1 MLTVFRKV
9 NPVVGVLRFIGLVN
23 AAVWFGGLVFFTLAV
38 GPAFFSESMLALL
51 GRPHAGA
58 AAQIVLSKYFSLQI
72 WCAVIAIAHLIAEW
86 LYTARPFQRFA
97 LLLLMGLFTIA
108 LLGGF
113 VLQPKMKDLHLR
125 MYAVQSTE
133 DVRTSAD
140 RAFKILHGTSMVLN
154 LLVISGVLVYLWH
167 VAKPV
172 NTTRFASVTRFRT

>member
-1 MLTVFRKV
+1 M
-9 NPVVGVLRFIGLVN
+9 VGLLRFIGLVN

-38 GPAFFSESMLALL
+38 GPAFFSDEMEQLL

-58 AAQIVLSKYFSLQI
+58 AAQVVLSRYFGLQL
-72 WCAVIAIAHLIAEW
+72 WCAGIALAHLIAEW

-97 LLLLMGLFTIA
+97 LMLLMALFGIG

-113 VLQPKMKDLHLR
+113 VLQPKMEKLHLQK
-125 MYAVQSTE
+125 YAMQSTPE
-133 DVRTSAD
+133 ERQRAD
-140 RAFKILHGTSMVLN
+140 RSFGILHGTAMVLN
-154 LLVISGVLVYLWH
+154 LFVMAGVLVYLWH

>member
-1 MLTVFRKV
+1 M
-9 NPVVGVLRFIGLVN
+9 RFIGLVN

-38 GPAFFSESMLALL
+38 GPAFFSDEMLGLL

-58 AAQIVLSKYFSLQI
+58 AAQVVLSRYFSLQM
-72 WCAVIAIAHLIAEW
+72 WCAGIALAHLIAEW
-86 LYTARPFQRFA
+86 LYTARPFQRFS
-97 LLLLMGLFTIA
+97 LLLLMTLFLIG

-113 VLQPKMKDLHLR
+113 VMQPKMEDLHLI
-125 MYAVQSTE
+125 MYAQQSTE
-133 DVRTSAD
+133 EVRTSAT

-154 LLVISGVLVYLWH
+154 LFVISGVLVYLWH